1 LYIDKDITLQKQLE
15 YVHPEVLVDTQWVED
30 HLNDP
35 KVRIAE
41 VDYDSISRIEIKK
54 ERIKKTRNIFFAIV
68 IITAL
73 FAVSLIT
80 ASQNASA
87 AVVHHKVAVHH
98 KAHTASKGKTSIS
111 VHHKVIAVIPEVHG
125 RTLNAT
131 ALKKLVK
138 GPYGESDVIGGMI
151 AGGY

>member
-1 LYIDKDITLQKQLE
+1 LYIDKGMTLQKQLE
-15 YVHPEVLVDTQWVED
+15 YVHPEVLVDTRWVED

-41 VDYDSISRIEIKK
+41 VDYDSGSRIEMKR
-54 ERIKKTRNIFFAIV
+54 ERIKKTSTVFFAIV
-68 IITAL
+68 SVTAL

-80 ASQNASA
+80 ASQHASA
-87 AVVHHKVAVHH
+87 VVVHHKVATHH
-98 KAHTASKGKTSIS
+98 VAHTASKDTSGSSS
-111 VHHKVIAVIPEVHG
+111 VHKVIAVIPETHG
-125 RTLNAT
+125 EPITAA

-138 GPYGESDVIGGMI
+138 GPYGESIIIGGMI